1 MSTVHCILD
10 GNSHDVELEELIPA
24 QDRASLGLP
33 SGALSASSLT
43 ADQIRQ
49 GLASHFD
56 KPLSDFSD
64 LQVEFH
70 KTGNITVRPDAVF
83 G

>member
-10 GNSHDVELEELIPA
+10 GNSHDVELDQIFPA
-24 QDRASLGLP
+24 QERESLGI
-33 SGALSASSLT
+33 SGELSASNLT
-43 ADQIRQ
+43 ADMVRR

-56 KPLSDFSD
+56 KPLGDFND

-70 KTGNITVRPDAVF
+70 KNGNITVRPDAVF

>member
-10 GNSHDVELEELIPA
+10 GNSHDVELDQLIPV
-24 QDRASLGLP
+24 QDRGSLGLTD
-33 SGALSASSLT
+33 GALSASSLT
-43 ADQIRQ
+43 ANQVRR

-56 KPLSDFSD
+56 RPLEDFSD

-70 KTGNITVRPDAVF
+70 KNGNITVRPDAVF